1 MWCVFMD
8 IKIEELSRNLDK
20 IPMVQE
26 FLFKMIKKEFGFDY
40 IPKWHQDIVRIDEF
54 YINPSRNNFFIAYSE
69 SGEIIATIGIR
80 AYDKDFPQF
89 RHLYSKDS
97 TSSIWRLFVD
107 ERCRR
112 CGLAS
117 KMFAIAENFAK
128 ENNFND
134 IYLHTHKTLNGALEF
149 WTKMGFVVAL
159 DSGDELETVHMDK
172 KIRGLEINY
181 LSNNFSY
188 AVKL

>member
-1 MWCVFMD
+1 MNVT
-8 IKIEELSRNLDK
+8 IKELSNDSREIK
-20 IPMVQE
+20 KVQE
-26 FLFKMIKKEFGFDY
+26 FLFKMIKNEFGFDY
-40 IPKWHQDIVRIDEF
+40 VPKWHQDIVNMEEY
-54 YINPSRNNFFIAYSE
+54 YINPERNNFFVAYYE
-69 SGEIIATIGIR
+69 TGEIIATIGIR

-89 RHLYSKDS
+89 RHLYSSKT

-117 KMFAIAENFAK
+117 KMFNIAENFAN
-128 ENNFND
+128 EVNYGE
-134 IYLHTHKTLNGALEF
+134 IYLHTHKMLDGALEF

-159 DSGDELETVHMDK
+159 DSEDELETVHMDK
-172 KIRGLEINY
+172 KIHELNLNHINDE
-181 LSNNFSY
+181 FRH